1 MCYGNKA
8 QITILLMTETQLTL
22 AGKKIT
28 IKKLPI
34 RKLTD
39 VIQRLSGLP
48 DDLKSQIANLDKES
62 TEETLAKTPML
73 IATALPHIADIV
85 ALACNSDDVTADFLL
100 DECGVDDAMEL
111 VNALIE
117 LNNIKSILDNAKK
130 MQALY
135 LNKPQK
141 TLEPIK
147 K

>member
-1 MCYGNKA
+1 MKA
-8 QITILLMTETQLTL
+8 QITIFNMIEKQLTL

-34 RKLTD
+34 RKLTN

-48 DDLKSQIANLDKES
+48 EDLKSQIANLDKES
-62 TEETLAKTPML
+62 TEETLAKAPML

-85 ALACNSDDVTADFLL
+85 ALACNSDDITVDFLL
-100 DECGVDDAMEL
+100 DDCGIDDAMEL
-111 VNALIE
+111 VVALIE

-141 TLEPIK
+141 TLEAVK